1 MIIKLKNKEE
11 LIINDFR
18 FRCSIGLKGLNKS
31 KIEGDKSTPSG
42 NFNLGNLYY
51 RADRVKKP
59 KTNLKCIKIEKNI
72 GWCNDSKSKHY
83 NKQINITKKIKAE
96 KLYRK
101 DYKYN
106 LFINIKYNSN
116 KIKPFKGSA
125 IFIHLTNNYKPTAG
139 CIALKKKDFL
149 IVAKLLTKNSR
160 IFIS

>member
-1 MIIKLKNKEE
+1 MIIKLKNKEK
-11 LIINDFR
+11 LIINDFT
-18 FRCSIGLKGLNKS
+18 FRCSIGLKGVNKS

-59 KTNLKCIKIEKNI
+59 KTNLKCIKIEKNM

-83 NKQINITKKIKAE
+83 NKQINTTKKIKAE

>member
-1 MIIKLKNKEE
+1 MIIKLKNKEK
-11 LIINDFR
+11 LIIYDFI

-59 KTNLKCIKIEKNI
+59 KTNLKCIKIEKNM

>member
-1 MIIKLKNKEE
+1 MIIKLKNKEK
-11 LIINDFR
+11 LIINDFI

-59 KTNLKCIKIEKNI
+59 KTNLKCIKIEKNM

>member
-1 MIIKLKNKEE
+1 MIIKLKNKEK
-11 LIINDFR
+11 LIINDFT
-18 FRCSIGLKGLNKS
+18 FRCSIGLKWLNKS

-59 KTNLKCIKIEKNI
+59 KTNLKCIKIEKNM

>member
-1 MIIKLKNKEE
+1 MIIKLKNKEK
-11 LIINDFR
+11 LIINDFI

-59 KTNLKCIKIEKNI
+59 ETNLKCIKIEKNM

>member
-1 MIIKLKNKEE
+1 MIIKLKNKEK
-11 LIINDFR
+11 LIINDFI

-59 KTNLKCIKIEKNI
+59 KTNLKCIKIEKNM

-83 NKQINITKKIKAE
+83 NKQININKKIKAE

>member
-1 MIIKLKNKEE
+1 MIIKLKNKEK
-11 LIINDFR
+11 LIINDFI

-59 KTNLKCIKIEKNI
+59 KTNLKCIKIEKNM

-149 IVAKLLTKNSR
+149 IMLKIIKKNTK
-160 IFIS
+160 IKII